1 VGAVFAH
8 DSDRDRPAVG
18 FSVDLKT
25 LVRVAA
31 PRALKPAIRA
41 PWSDEADLAEA
52 VARLRREGETVI
64 HVLPGHAHEIDEFAC
79 DRQLVKV
86 GGGWQVQTV
95 AA

>member
-1 VGAVFAH
+1 
-8 DSDRDRPAVG
+8 
-18 FSVDLKT
+18 
-25 LVRVAA
+25 
-31 PRALKPAIRA
+31 
-41 PWSDEADLAEA
+41 